1 MQEIFL
7 RIFDVQIFVQCVVSI
22 IGVGIGCLVGL
33 YLTHRPGRIRQK
45 DTNNV
50 VNGSVLQNPEV
61 HVHAEYT
68 ETPVQ
73 QSVREE
79 VYGTHGVSPVGRKDL
94 RSPQRKVKKI
104 IVR

>member
-7 RIFDVQIFVQCVVSI
+7 RTFDVQIFVQCIVSI

-33 YLTHRPGRIRQK
+33 YLTHRPCRIRQK
-45 DTNNV
+45 GANNI
-50 VNGSVLQNPEV
+50 VNGSVLQNPKV
-61 HVHAEYT
+61 RVHAEYA

-73 QSVREE
+73 QSVRKE
-79 VYGTHGVSPVGRKDL
+79 VCGTHVVSPVGRKDP